1 MGHRSA
7 SLAAPLRYMCTKQD
21 AQQWA
26 KSIHDHFQEFE
37 SSVQFS
43 IHAYSILKI
52 VDSYMVHKNNNAMHV
67 TMYALSKSY
76 TCTTI

>member
-1 MGHRSA
+1 
-7 SLAAPLRYMCTKQD
+7 MCTKQD

-26 KSIHDHFQEFE
+26 KSIHDHFQDLEFE